1 MLSPQRLL
9 VYLAALVF
17 SVPLVLLGQTQPEQ
31 NSSLT
36 EIGTTSAAGES
47 QCVSHR
53 FWDRENLY
61 LFAGVGAVRMLDYA
75 STRHFRGQ
83 GNDEWLLSNSI
94 VDNKPL
100 VLGIEAAGTAASMGV
115 SYLLHR
121 TGHHKLERWVSI
133 IHIGIG
139 VGGAI
144 RNSSLSAPAPPAAS
158 Q

>member
-1 MLSPQRLL
+1 M
-9 VYLAALVF
+9 
-17 SVPLVLLGQTQPEQ
+17 
-31 NSSLT
+31 
-36 EIGTTSAAGES
+36 IGGTSAPGES

-53 FWDRENLY
+53 FWDRENAL
-61 LFAGVGAVRMLDYA
+61 LFAGVGAVRILDHA

-100 VLGIEAAGTAASMGV
+100 FLGIEVAGTAASIGV
-115 SYLLHR
+115 SYLFHR

-139 VGGAI
+139 VGGSI
-144 RNSSLSAPAPPAAS
+144 RNYSLSAPAPTANS